1 MDALDAVW
9 KLVSDAVAYIDLG
22 NVSHLYTNVPNL
34 DVILVLSFLGIAC
47 VVAIAIAV
55 FWPVHRTERADVE
68 SKLAFCK
75 QFYSVHRSIRLP

>member
-22 NVSHLYTNVPNL
+22 NVSHLYANVPNL
-34 DVILVLSFLGIAC
+34 GVILVLSFLGIAC

-55 FWPVHRTERADVE
+55 FWPVHRAEPSRVE
-68 SKLAFCK
+68 DKLAYYK
-75 QFYSVHRSIRLP
+75 QFYSVHRSVRLP

>member
-22 NVSHLYTNVPNL
+22 NVSHLYANVPNFN
-34 DVILVLSFLGIAC
+34 VILVLSFLGIAC

-68 SKLAFCK
+68 GKLAFYK